1 MEETQEV
8 VSITR
13 TIFRN
18 PEEEVDVVNGI
29 SCNCENSSLDP
40 LMLLCDGPST
50 PPAIGS

>member
-13 TIFRN
+13 AIFRN